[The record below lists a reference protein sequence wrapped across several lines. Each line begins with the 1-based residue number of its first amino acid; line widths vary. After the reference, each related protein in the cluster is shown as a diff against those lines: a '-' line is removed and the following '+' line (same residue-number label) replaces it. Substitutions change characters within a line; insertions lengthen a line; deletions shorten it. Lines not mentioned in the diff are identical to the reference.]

1 MGKLGIKNKGTSLKL
16 VIAGFLLVHL
26 FLLVKLKFTAWPEM
40 TLWPYLM
47 LKGWLPYRDIAI
59 VHTPLLFIDLIIVY
73 KIFGVGLWQL
83 KIYTWALILLTDLLL
98 YGIVK
103 KVWNN
108 RIALISL
115 AFYIPLQL
123 FYEGN
128 GLWFDLALAPIALII
143 FYFLKK
149 KNYSWAGVFWA
160 LAFLVKQTAFWFLI
174 PIGLMF
180 VSKKILEK
188 ARKFVLGAI
197 FVFLPSLL
205 IIWALGILPDFIYW
219 AFKFAIGILP
229 KASGQISFPTLRQ
242 LVIALIPFSILGL
255 LPFVLKSNKERVE
268 LSTWVIFGFL
278 GAFPRWGLFHFQPAL
293 PFLAIAGGLVFA
305 RIKKLKPVFASLLV
319 AYAVLILIL
328 FSRFYTREWGK
339 GDRFFEPDVLRITSY
354 VKEKTRSNDKIYL
367 LNAWDSV
374 YALSDTLP
382 AARPWIPHLAWYME
396 LPGAQE
402 DIVSD
407 LDIVRPR
414 FIVQG
419 EYSEVGLGSY
429 KPKLIDEFIS
439 QNYEV
444 GDKIGNYLIL
454 FLKQ

>member
-1 MGKLGIKNKGTSLKL
+1 MGKLGIKNKGTSLKP

-47 LKGWLPYRDIAI
+47 LKGWLPYKDIAI
-59 VHTPLLFIDLIIVY
+59 AHTPLLFTNLIIVY
-73 KIFGVGLWQL
+73 KLFGVGLWQL

-103 KVWNN
+103 KVWNK

-180 VSKKILEK
+180 VSKKTLEK
-188 ARKFVLGAI
+188 AKKFVLGVI

-229 KASGQISFPTLRQ
+229 KVSGQISFPTLRQ

-255 LPFVLKSNKERVE
+255 LPFVLKNNKERVE

-293 PFLAIAGGLVFA
+293 PFLAIIGGLVFS
-305 RIKKLKPVFASLLV
+305 RIKRLKSVFSSLLV
-319 AYAVLILIL
+319 AYAMLVLILI
-328 FSRFYTREWGK
+328 SRFYTREWGR

-354 VKEKTRSNDKIYL
+354 IKEKTRSNDKIYL

-407 LDIVRPR
+407 LDIVTQVHCARR
-414 FIVQG
+414 I
-419 EYSEVGLGSY
+419 
-429 KPKLIDEFIS
+429 
-439 QNYEV
+439 
-444 GDKIGNYLIL
+444 
-454 FLKQ
+454 

>member
-1 MGKLGIKNKGTSLKL
+1 MSLRKHIEKNLTKLFFF
-16 VIAGFLLVHL
+16 ALLLHL
-26 FLLVKLKFTAWPEM
+26 LLLINLRFTAWPEM

-47 LKGWLPYRDIAI
+47 LKGWLPYKDIAI
-59 VHTPLLFIDLIIVY
+59 AHTPLLFIDLIILY

-83 KIYTWALILLTDLLL
+83 KIYTWVLILLTDLLL

-103 KVWNN
+103 KVWNK
-108 RIALISL
+108 RVALISL
-115 AFYIPLQL
+115 VFYIPLQL

-128 GLWFDLALAPIALII
+128 GLWFDLALAPIVLVI
-143 FYFLKK
+143 FYLLKK
-149 KNYSWAGVFWA
+149 KEYLWAGVFWA

-180 VSKKILEK
+180 VSRKTLEK
-188 ARKFVLGAI
+188 AKKFVLGVI

-255 LPFVLKSNKERVE
+255 LPFVLKNNKERVE

-293 PFLAIAGGLVFA
+293 PFLAIAGGLVFS
-305 RIKKLKPVFASLLV
+305 RIKKLKPVFTSLLV
-319 AYAVLILIL
+319 VYVVLVLILI
-328 FSRFYTREWGK
+328 SRFYTREWGK
-339 GDRFFEPDVLRITSY
+339 GNRFFEPDVLRITSY
-354 VKEKTRSNDKIYL
+354 IKEKTRSNDKIYL

-374 YALSDTLP
+374 YALSGTLP
-382 AARPWIPHLAWYME
+382 AARPWIPHLPWYME
-396 LPGAQE
+396 LPGVQKG
-402 DIVSD
+402 IVSD
-407 LDIVRPR
+407 LTENRPEFIVRQPYT
-414 FIVQG
+414 
-419 EYSEVGLGSY
+419 ETGLSSY
-429 KPKLIDEFIS
+429 KPELVDEFIN
-439 QNYEV
+439 QHYQLD
-444 GDKIGNYLIL
+444 DKIGGYLV
-454 FLKQ
+454 FTPRK